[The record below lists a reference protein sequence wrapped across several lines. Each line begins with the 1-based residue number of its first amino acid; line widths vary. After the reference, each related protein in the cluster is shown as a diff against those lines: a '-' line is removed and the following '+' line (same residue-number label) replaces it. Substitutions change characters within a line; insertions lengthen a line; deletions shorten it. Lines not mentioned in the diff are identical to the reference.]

1 LPHRAFG
8 DQERK
13 MNVIGIIP
21 ARMASSRFPGKPLVK
36 INGIPMIGHVYYRS
50 RMSQSLQEV
59 YIATCDDS
67 IREYAESIKAPCV
80 MTADTHQRASDRAAE
95 ATLKIEQAR
104 GEKVDIVMMIQGDE
118 PMLNPAML
126 DQAVLP
132 LINDQTLHIVNL
144 MAPITSAEEFENP
157 NVVKVIV
164 DLNHN
169 ALYLSREPIPSRKKT
184 KDQGPMFKQLGLIAF
199 RRDYLLAFYSLPATP
214 LEKIESVDM
223 LRVLEH
229 GDPLKMVMTEYMSMG
244 VDTPEDLI
252 QVEKKMAEDPLLS
265 QYSSLKING

>member
-1 LPHRAFG
+1 MR
-8 DQERK
+8 
-13 MNVIGIIP
+13 VIGIIP
-21 ARMASSRFPGKPLVK
+21 ARMASSRFPGKPLAK
-36 INGIPMIGHVYYRS
+36 IKGIPMIGHVYYRS
-50 RMSQSLQEV
+50 RMSQSLKEV

-95 ATLKIEQAR
+95 ATLKIEQAQ

-118 PMLNPAML
+118 PLLNPDSL
-126 DQAVLP
+126 DQAVSP
-132 LINDQTLHIVNL
+132 LLADSKLNIVNL

-164 DLNHN
+164 DLNGN

-184 KDQGPMFKQLGLIAF
+184 KEPISMFKQLGLIAF
-199 RRDYLLAFYSLPATP
+199 RRDYLLKFYSLLSTP
-214 LEKIESVDM
+214 LEKIESIDM

-229 GDPLKMVMTEYMSMG
+229 GDPLKMVMTHYESIG

-252 QVEKKMAEDPLLS
+252 EAENKMAKDPLIS
-265 QYSSLKING
+265 KYSR